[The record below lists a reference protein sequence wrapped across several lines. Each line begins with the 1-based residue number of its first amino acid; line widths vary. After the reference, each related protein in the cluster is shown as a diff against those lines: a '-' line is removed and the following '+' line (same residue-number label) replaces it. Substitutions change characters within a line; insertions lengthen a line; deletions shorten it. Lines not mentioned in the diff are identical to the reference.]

1 MSANVRPHPRARVP
15 DIDLIQVPIRPL
27 LSKASACEYL
37 AVSERT
43 LDRIVSDGE
52 LVAYRVRGQLRFR
65 FDDIESYLAEQRVRI
80 A

>member
-1 MSANVRPHPRARVP
+1 MSAEVRPHPRARVP
-15 DIDLIQVPIRPL
+15 DVELERVRIRPL
-27 LSKASACEYL
+27 LTKSSTCKYL

-43 LDRIVSDGE
+43 LDRIVSEGE

-65 FDDIESYLAEQRVRI
+65 FDDVEAYLSAHRVQV

>member
-1 MSANVRPHPRARVP
+1 MSAAVTPHPRARIP
-15 DIDLIQVPIRPL
+15 DVELLRVPIRPL

-65 FDDIESYLAEQRVRI
+65 FDDIEAYLAEQRVRV

>member
-1 MSANVRPHPRARVP
+1 MSAEVRPHPRARVP
-15 DIDLIQVPIRPL
+15 DVELEQVRIRPL
-27 LSKASACEYL
+27 LTKSSTCEYL

-43 LDRIVSDGE
+43 LDRIVSEGA

-65 FDDIESYLAEQRVRI
+65 FDDVEAYLTAHRVQV